1 MTETAPTLRVGW
13 SQNGFVIGDLVAH
26 ADLGDYVARA
36 IGSLMLDFTA
46 LINCA
51 ASFLLQETP
60 LRLDVSAER
69 PQAPG

>member
-26 ADLGDYVARA
+26 ADLGEYAARA

-46 LINCA
+46 LINWA
-51 ASFLLQETP
+51 ALFP
-60 LRLDVSAER
+60 LREPPIRLEVSALR
-69 PQAPG
+69 QQAPG